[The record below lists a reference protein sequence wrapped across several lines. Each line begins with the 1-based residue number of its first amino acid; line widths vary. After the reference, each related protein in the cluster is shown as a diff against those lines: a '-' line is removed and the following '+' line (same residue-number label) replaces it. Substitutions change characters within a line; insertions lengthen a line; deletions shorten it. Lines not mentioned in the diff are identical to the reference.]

1 MKKKALTFLL
11 TFTLTLMAS
20 AAEQFVTFTKG
31 SESQWLLTQSGDTV
45 WYDTQ
50 DWEGVKIA
58 VRNLRADLKNVTG
71 SECAPIVVG
80 TVGKSRQQPLLIFWG
95 KIIPSA
101 GSGTSFGWLR
111 NQNPGCESGILF
123 CYYFVVLLFVSDGV
137 DWVHIGGFA
146 CWYIAEEDSYYYAY
160 SEGEEYGPGWYGAWH
175 PEEWHNIF

>member
-101 GSGTSFGWLR
+101 GSGTKIPDVS
-111 NQNPGCESGILF
+111 PGFYFVIILLF
-123 CYYFVVLLFVSDGV
+123 CYSCRMAS
-137 DWVHIGGFA
+137 IGSILAAFRAG
-146 CWYIAEEDSYYYAY
+146 I
-160 SEGEEYGPGWYGAWH
+160 
-175 PEEWHNIF
+175 